1 MGKGFRMIT
10 GERRRPEKR
19 VGGGRAEEDS
29 GRSGNSPLCEAH
41 RRLPRACPW
50 SPFPFSG
57 QDVHRPAVL
66 KLPIFLRQSGQ
77 NRPLEPRPTEMG
89 DGKNRE
95 RREDV
100 FFRRLVYCY
109 IVLSPPRFFV
119 LHSLMADRRAWFGI
133 SLFASLITMF
143 VIGDRLLWLI
153 HSFMASR
160 S

>member
-1 MGKGFRMIT
+1 MVPVPFQWTGRPSARCFR
-10 GERRRPEKR
+10 
-19 VGGGRAEEDS
+19 
-29 GRSGNSPLCEAH
+29 
-41 RRLPRACPW
+41 
-50 SPFPFSG
+50 
-57 QDVHRPAVL
+57 
-66 KLPIFLRQSGQ
+66 KLPILQQSGQ
-77 NRPLEPRPTEMG
+77 NRFLEPRPTEMG

-95 RREDV
+95 TREDV

-119 LHSLMADRRAWFGI
+119 PHSLMADRRAWFGI